1 LCKLH
6 PPARKPFCSSKGE
19 GGFARRHA
27 PVKRREVA
35 PQKLRW
41 TLTASLAKDRPMSN
55 LTESA
60 PWKALEA
67 QRKSLARV
75 PLAELYVQDPGR
87 FPRLSIEAAGLL
99 LDYSKNRITGRT
111 LSLLMELAREAD
123 VEGWIRRLFAGERV
137 NTSEARPA
145 LHTAL
150 RAPEDQPMLVGGADI
165 MPVVEAE
172 RGRVCEFAAEV
183 RDGRRPGF
191 DGRPIRD
198 VVVIG
203 IGGSYLGP
211 ALAVDAL
218 AEGGGSP
225 RVHFVANVDGGEIAT
240 TLAPLQPATTLFVVI
255 SKTFTTA
262 ETTAN
267 AETARS
273 WFTAKGGP
281 QDALALHFIAV
292 SANGEA
298 VSRFGL
304 DPARGFAFWD
314 WVGGRYSLWSAVGLP
329 IALAAGP
336 AAFTEML
343 SGAAAMDAHVRAAP
357 PAQNMAVL
365 FALVGIWNRNF
376 LGCGSLAIVPYDRRL
391 NLLPAFLQQLE
402 MESNG
407 KRVTR
412 DGEPIDYLTAPV
424 IWGGVGTN
432 VQHAFFQSLH
442 QGPEAV
448 PVDFMAARHGTGE
461 ISHHRQLLAN
471 CLAQSEALMRGRD
484 LAASEAELI
493 ARGNSAEEARRLAP
507 HLVCPGSRPSN
518 TILFDRLDARTLGAL
533 IALYEHKVFVQGAI
547 WRIDS
552 FDQWGV
558 ELGKRLAGTVLGELE
573 GAAAAPHDSSTSG
586 LIARCR
592 AN

>member
-1 LCKLH
+1 
-6 PPARKPFCSSKGE
+6 
-19 GGFARRHA
+19 
-27 PVKRREVA
+27 
-35 PQKLRW
+35 
-41 TLTASLAKDRPMSN
+41 MSA

-60 PWKALEA
+60 PWKGLET

-75 PLAELYVQDPGR
+75 PIAELYVQDPGR
-87 FPRLSIEAAGLL
+87 YPRLSVEAAGLF
-99 LDYSKNRITGRT
+99 LDYSKNRVTGRT
-111 LSLLMELAREAD
+111 LSLLLDLAREAD
-123 VEGWIRRLFAGERV
+123 LEGWMARLFGGERV
-137 NTSEARPA
+137 NESEGRPA

-150 RAPEDQPMLVGGADI
+150 RAPADRPMLVGGVDI
-165 MPVVEAE
+165 MPAVEAE
-172 RGRVCEFAAEV
+172 RSRVCAFAAEI

-218 AEGGGSP
+218 GQGAGGP
-225 RVHFVANVDGGEIAT
+225 RIHFVANIDGGEIVAA
-240 TLAPLQPATTLFVVI
+240 LAGLEPATTLVVVI

-262 ETTAN
+262 ETTTN
-267 AETARS
+267 AETARE
-273 WFTAKGGP
+273 WFTSNGGSAE
-281 QDALALHFIAV
+281 ALALHFISV

-298 VSRFGL
+298 VAKFGL
-304 DPARGFAFWD
+304 DPARGFAFWE

-336 AAFTEML
+336 DAFRDML
-343 SGAAAMDAHVRAAP
+343 AGAAAMDDHVRHTPA
-357 PAQNMAVL
+357 AQNMAVL

-376 LGCGSLAIVPYDRRL
+376 LGAGSLAIVPYDRRL
-391 NLLPAFLQQLE
+391 NLLAPFLQQLE

-412 DGEPIDYLTAPV
+412 DGEPVDYLTAPV

-432 VQHAFFQSLH
+432 VQHAFFQSIH

-448 PVDFMAARHGTGE
+448 PIDFMVARHGTGPVA
-461 ISHHRQLLAN
+461 HHRQLLAN
-471 CLAQSEALMRGRD
+471 CIAQSEALMRGRD

-493 ARGNSAEEARRLAP
+493 ERGRSPAEAKRLAP
-507 HLVCPGSRPSN
+507 HLVCPGNRSSN
-518 TILFDRLDARTLGAL
+518 TILFDKLDARTLGAL
-533 IALYEHKVFVQGAI
+533 IALYEHKVFVQGVI

-558 ELGKRLAGTVLGELE
+558 ELGKRLAGAVLGELE
-573 GAAAAPHDSSTSG
+573 GKPAAPHDSSTAG
-586 LIARCR
+586 LIAGLKSD
-592 AN
+592 